1 MGIKTFTLRLNDE
14 QLQYIEKRAKEK
26 GVSKNE
32 YIRSLIDGEI
42 REDKQDLI
50 LTELLEIKRIL
61 ESRKE

>member
-1 MGIKTFTLRLNDE
+1 MGIRTFTLRLNDE
-14 QLQYIEKRAKEK
+14 QLQYIEKQAEKK

-50 LTELLEIKRIL
+50 LSEILEIKRIL
-61 ESRKE
+61 ESKEK

>member
-1 MGIKTFTLRLNDE
+1 MGIRTFTLRLNDE
-14 QLQYIEKRAKEK
+14 QLQYIENQAEKK

-50 LTELLEIKRIL
+50 LSEILEIKRIL
-61 ESRKE
+61 ESKEK

>member
-1 MGIKTFTLRLNDE
+1 MGIRTFTLRLNDE
-14 QLQYIEKRAKEK
+14 QLQYIEKQAEKK

-50 LTELLEIKRIL
+50 LSEILEIKRIL
-61 ESRKE
+61 ERREK